1 MGKGNEKEEYAD
13 WSEEERTVHR
23 LRDGLREVVAEGS
36 FGAGELNGQLRIDR
50 RACADIGPEVYCSR
64 FSRNSSVMGKRYVRK
79 AGYGYFSE
87 EPCRTDAH
95 NEGGTALISP
105 FTQLCEGLFF

>member
-36 FGAGELNGQLRIDR
+36 FGAG
-50 RACADIGPEVYCSR
+50 AV
-64 FSRNSSVMGKRYVRK
+64 SSVAVHARLRYGFKRHFYN
-79 AGYGYFSE
+79 A
-87 EPCRTDAH
+87 
-95 NEGGTALISP
+95 I
-105 FTQLCEGLFF
+105 

>member
-36 FGAGELNGQLRIDR
+36 FGAGYLKKGELGYH
-50 RACADIGPEVYCSR
+50 GVV
-64 FSRNSSVMGKRYVRK
+64 SVI
-79 AGYGYFSE
+79 E
-87 EPCRTDAH
+87 
-95 NEGGTALISP
+95 L
-105 FTQLCEGLFF
+105 

>member
-36 FGAGELNGQLRIDR
+36 FGAGYMKKGEE
-50 RACADIGPEVYCSR
+50 DITGWFP
-64 FSRNSSVMGKRYVRK
+64 
-79 AGYGYFSE
+79 
-87 EPCRTDAH
+87 
-95 NEGGTALISP
+95 L
-105 FTQLCEGLFF
+105 

>member
-36 FGAGELNGQLRIDR
+36 FGAGYLKKGDWSS
-50 RACADIGPEVYCSR
+50 DVCSSDLYEMDLFR
-64 FSRNSSVMGKRYVRK
+64 
-79 AGYGYFSE
+79 
-87 EPCRTDAH
+87 
-95 NEGGTALISP
+95 GTKVVPRLYTP
-105 FTQLCEGLFF
+105 FTYCKGLFLFFIERAKVRGGLIRGGNNE

>member
-36 FGAGELNGQLRIDR
+36 FGAGALKGRDR
-50 RACADIGPEVYCSR
+50 RSR
-64 FSRNSSVMGKRYVRK
+64 VLRVKES
-79 AGYGYFSE
+79 
-87 EPCRTDAH
+87 
-95 NEGGTALISP
+95 GGMCGTHI
-105 FTQLCEGLFF
+105 

>member
-36 FGAGELNGQLRIDR
+36 FGAEKGRVGYHGVVSVIEL
-50 RACADIGPEVYCSR
+50 
-64 FSRNSSVMGKRYVRK
+64 
-79 AGYGYFSE
+79 
-87 EPCRTDAH
+87 
-95 NEGGTALISP
+95 
-105 FTQLCEGLFF
+105 

>member
-36 FGAGELNGQLRIDR
+36 FGAGDLKKGE
-50 RACADIGPEVYCSR
+50 
-64 FSRNSSVMGKRYVRK
+64 
-79 AGYGYFSE
+79 
-87 EPCRTDAH
+87 
-95 NEGGTALISP
+95 
-105 FTQLCEGLFF
+105 